1 MDLHLPISPPRT
13 TVVQTPSLPALLP
26 KKQQIIEVCKGTA
39 VQQSRG
45 TEVSAGPIRSLT
57 SAIPLKG
64 ELWEWKRLPPSS
76 LSLVQ
81 KIKLKRRKMQVSLP

>member
-1 MDLHLPISPPRT
+1 MKVKDGSLPMDLHLPISPPRT

-26 KKQQIIEVCKGTA
+26 KKQQIVEVCKGTA

-45 TEVSAGPIRSLT
+45 TEVSAGPIQSLT
-57 SAIPLKG
+57 SAIPLRG

-81 KIKLKRRKMQVSLP
+81 KK